1 MSTSREKLLAQF
13 RELVTERLAR
23 VSRSL
28 MALEAGAD
36 VEAGKAA
43 LRELHGLKGEAR
55 MMGFAE
61 VNSLVHEMEEL
72 VRATQGIGYALSG
85 GSVDALLVVADSVA
99 VLAGAS
105 KGEPPDVA
113 KLLEWLKGAT
123 AAEKQ
128 RGGDASGTGSHPAPS
143 ISAPLPPPPGGALP
157 SPSPSAPLPPPSSP
171 GSGLQPAS
179 GLHPAPSV
187 TGSSPAP
194 DRVDASI
201 RISQQS
207 LEVLT
212 STVTNLTQR
221 ARRRELNAARR
232 RQLARELV
240 HLHRLAEDLGPEAAE
255 LSSRLGKAKELAS
268 EINRLSTMVNTDELR
283 DLTVLSEE
291 ITALRMV
298 PVALIT
304 EPYARMVRELARTL
318 GKEIDFRVE
327 GDEER
332 VDRSVL
338 DALKDPLLHLVRNAV
353 DHGLEPRDER
363 VALGKPPRGALT
375 VHVSRDGERLLLR
388 VQDDGRGL
396 DPQHLRQAASRKGLM
411 SADAA
416 STLDDAAAI
425 ELIFLPGFSSK
436 DDVSDVSGRGVGL
449 DVVRTNL
456 LAVGGEVTIDSTPGR
471 GASFE
476 LRVPISLTV
485 APVLFVQVGD
495 ERLCLTAAN
504 VMSAVQVQLEQV
516 REIAGKAALKLDDEV
531 LPFASVASILGA
543 APERPASEGELVLV
557 LRGRGQSAAIAVDR
571 VLEERVQAILPLKGL
586 LSRFPHLSGAT
597 PLADG
602 SLAMVLSASHLVS
615 TVHGRELKLAAMPA
629 RRREA
634 ARRRVLVVDDSP
646 LTRELLV
653 QLLES
658 VGYLVV
664 QAGDGAEALD
674 RLGREAVDIV
684 VSDLE
689 MPNVD
694 GLELTRRLK
703 SHPTLRSLP
712 VVDRHHPRQ
721 RGGPAAGHGRRG
733 RRLRHQGRP
742 RAAGP
747 GGRGGTPAGLIGGP
761 GRSGRAVSRRSRPS

>member
-1 MSTSREKLLAQF
+1 MSTSRDKLLAQF

-36 VEAGKAA
+36 VEAGKAT

-72 VRATQGIGYALSG
+72 VRATHGVGYALSG
-85 GSVDALLVVADSVA
+85 GSVDALLVVADAVA
-99 VLAGAS
+99 VLAGAA
-105 KGEPPDVA
+105 KGEKPDVN
-113 KLLEWLKGAT
+113 KLLEWLKAAT

-128 RGGDASGTGSHPAPS
+128 RTGDGTGQHPAPAP
-143 ISAPLPPPPGGALP
+143 SAPAPA
-157 SPSPSAPLPPPSSP
+157 PSAPL
-171 GSGLQPAS
+171 QPT
-179 GLHPAPSV
+179 P
-187 TGSSPAP
+187 SPAP
-194 DRVDASI
+194 MPAPTTGQQPAPPPTAAPERADASI

-232 RQLARELV
+232 RQLARELL
-240 HLHRLAEDLGPEAAE
+240 HLHRLAEDMGPAAAE
-255 LSSRLGKAKELAS
+255 LASRLGKAKELAG
-268 EINRLSTMVNTDELR
+268 EINRLSTLANTDELR
-283 DLTVLSEE
+283 DLSVLSEE

-298 PVALIT
+298 PVSLIT
-304 EPYARMVRELARTL
+304 EPYARMVRELARGL
-318 GKEIDFRVE
+318 GKDMDFRVE

-353 DHGLEPRDER
+353 DHGLESREER
-363 VALGKPPRGALT
+363 VAAGKPPRGLLT
-375 VHVSRDGERLLLR
+375 VHVSREGERLVLR
-388 VQDDGRGL
+388 VQDDGQGL
-396 DPQHLRQAASRKGLM
+396 DPSHLRQAAVRKGLLTE
-411 SADAA
+411 AA
-416 STLDDAAAI
+416 ANALDDAAAI
-425 ELIFLPGFSSK
+425 ELIFVSGFSSK
-436 DDVSDVSGRGVGL
+436 DGVTDLSGRGVGL

-456 LAVGGEVTIDSTPGR
+456 LAVGGEVTVQSTPGK
-471 GASFE
+471 GATFE

-495 ERLCLTAAN
+495 ERLCLTASN
-504 VMSAVQVQLEQV
+504 VLQAVQVQTEHL
-516 REIAGKAALKLDDEV
+516 REIAGKAALKLNDEV

-586 LSRFPHLSGAT
+586 LSRYPHLSGAT

-602 SLAMVLSASHLVS
+602 SLALVLSAPHLVS

-629 RRREA
+629 RRRVEA
-634 ARRRVLVVDDSP
+634 RRVLVVDDSP

-658 VGYLVV
+658 VGYHVV
-664 QAGDGAEALD
+664 QAVDGAEALE

-712 VVDRHHPRQ
+712 VVIVTTRGSEADR
-721 RGGPAAGHGRRG
+721 RRG
-733 RRLRHQGRP
+733 ME
-742 RAAGP
+742 AGAD
-747 GGRGGTPAGLIGGP
+747 GYVTKGDLVRQDLVDV
-761 GRSGRAVSRRSRPS
+761 VSRLLA

>member
-23 VSRSL
+23 VSKSL

-55 MMGFAE
+55 MMGFAD

-72 VRATQGIGYALSG
+72 VRATHGIGYALSG

-99 VLAGAS
+99 VLAGSTPGDA
-105 KGEPPDVA
+105 PDVP
-113 KLLEWLKGAT
+113 KLLEWLRSAT

-128 RGGDASGTGSHPAPS
+128 RIGEQPAP
-143 ISAPLPPPPGGALP
+143 APT
-157 SPSPSAPLPPPSSP
+157 APPPPSSP
-171 GSGLQPAS
+171 QVNAPP
-179 GLHPAPSV
+179 PAPA
-187 TGSSPAP
+187 PAP
-194 DRVDASI
+194 ERTDASI

-212 STVTNLTQR
+212 SAVTNLSQR

-232 RQLARELV
+232 RQLARELQ
-240 HLHRLAEDLGPEAAE
+240 HLHRLAEDLGPQAAE
-255 LSSRLGKAKELAS
+255 LASRLGKAKELAS
-268 EINRLSTMVNTDELR
+268 EINRVSSLVNTDELR
-283 DLTVLSEE
+283 DLSVLSEE
-291 ITALRMV
+291 ITTLRMV
-298 PVALIT
+298 PVSLVT
-304 EPYARMVRELARTL
+304 EPFARMVRELSKGL
-318 GKEIDFRVE
+318 GKEIELRVD
-327 GDEER
+327 GDDAR

-338 DALKDPLLHLVRNAV
+338 DSLKDPLLHLVRNAV
-353 DHGLEPRDER
+353 DHGLETREAR
-363 VALGKPPRGALT
+363 VAAGKPTRGTLAI
-375 VHVSRDGERLLLR
+375 HVSREGERLVLR
-388 VQDDGRGL
+388 VEDDGRGL
-396 DPQHLRQAASRKGLM
+396 DPAELRQAAARRGLLPET
-411 SADAA
+411 AA

-425 ELIFLPGFSSK
+425 ELIFLPGFSSR
-436 DDVSDVSGRGVGL
+436 DDVTDLSGRGVGL

-456 LAVGGEVTIDSTPGR
+456 LAIGGEVTVASVPGR

-495 ERLCLTAAN
+495 ERLCLTASN
-504 VMSAVQVQLEQV
+504 VMQAVQIQPDQV
-516 REIAGKAALKLDDEV
+516 REIAGKAAVRLDDEV

-543 APERPASEGELVLV
+543 APERPAAEGELVLV
-557 LRGRGQSAAIAVDR
+557 LRGRGQSAAVAVDR

-586 LSRFPHLSGAT
+586 LSRYPHLSGAT

-602 SLAMVLSASHLVS
+602 SLAMVLSAPHLVS
-615 TVHGRELKLAAMPA
+615 TVHGRELKLMATPS
-629 RRREA
+629 RRREE

-658 VGYLVV
+658 VGYAVL
-664 QAGDGAEALD
+664 QAADGAEALE
-674 RLGREAVDIV
+674 RLAREAVDII

-712 VVDRHHPRQ
+712 VVIVTTRGSDADR
-721 RGGPAAGHGRRG
+721 RRG
-733 RRLRHQGRP
+733 ME
-742 RAAGP
+742 AGAD
-747 GGRGGTPAGLIGGP
+747 GYVTKGDLVRQDLVDV
-761 GRSGRAVSRRSRPS
+761 VSRLLA

>member
-1 MSTSREKLLAQF
+1 MSSSREKLLAQF

-23 VSRSL
+23 VSKSL

-61 VNSLVHEMEEL
+61 VNALVHEMEEL
-72 VRATQGIGYALSG
+72 VRATQGVGYALSG

-99 VLAGAS
+99 VLAGSTPGDA
-105 KGEPPDVA
+105 PDVP
-113 KLLEWLKGAT
+113 KLLEWLKAAT
-123 AAEKQ
+123 AAEQQ
-128 RGGDASGTGSHPAPS
+128 RTGPGPS
-143 ISAPLPPPPGGALP
+143 PAPLPPGGTP
-157 SPSPSAPLPPPSSP
+157 
-171 GSGLQPAS
+171 
-179 GLHPAPSV
+179 
-187 TGSSPAP
+187 SPAP
-194 DRVDASI
+194 TAPPPPASSPSGPAAHAPAPAPAPERADASI

-212 STVTNLTQR
+212 SSVTNLTQR

-232 RQLARELV
+232 RQLARELQ
-240 HLHRLAEDLGPEAAE
+240 HLHRLAEDLGPAASE
-255 LSSRLGKAKELAS
+255 LASRLGKAKELAS
-268 EINRLSTMVNTDELR
+268 EINRVSSLVNTDELR

-298 PVALIT
+298 PVSLVT
-304 EPYARMVRELARTL
+304 EPYARMVRELAKGL
-318 GKEIDFRVE
+318 GKEVE
-327 GDEER
+327 FKVDGDDAR

-353 DHGLEPRDER
+353 DHGLEGRDAR
-363 VALGKPPRGALT
+363 VAAGKPPRGTLAI
-375 VHVSRDGERLLLR
+375 HVSREGERLVLR
-388 VQDDGRGL
+388 VEDDGRGL
-396 DPQHLRQAASRKGLM
+396 DPAELRRAAVRKGLLPET
-411 SADAA
+411 AA
-416 STLDDAAAI
+416 STLDDAAAV
-425 ELIFLPGFSSK
+425 ELVFLAGFSSK
-436 DDVSDVSGRGVGL
+436 DDVTDLSGRGVGL

-456 LAVGGEVTIDSTPGR
+456 LAVGGEVMVDSVPGR
-471 GASFE
+471 GAVFE

-495 ERLCLTAAN
+495 ERLCLTASN
-504 VMSAVQVQLEQV
+504 VMQAVQVQTEHV
-516 REIAGKAALKLDDEV
+516 REIAGKAALRLDDEV

-557 LRGRGQSAAIAVDR
+557 LRGRGQSAAVAVDR

-586 LSRFPHLSGAT
+586 LSRYPHLSGAT

-602 SLAMVLSASHLVS
+602 TLAMVLSAPHLVS
-615 TVHGRELKLAAMPA
+615 TVHGRELKLMAMPT
-629 RRREA
+629 RRREE

-658 VGYLVV
+658 VGYVVV
-664 QAGDGAEALD
+664 QASDGGEALE
-674 RLGREAVDIV
+674 RLAREAVDIV

-712 VVDRHHPRQ
+712 VVIVTTRGSEADR
-721 RGGPAAGHGRRG
+721 RRG
-733 RRLRHQGRP
+733 MEAGADGYVTKGDLVRQDLVDVVARLL
-742 RAAGP
+742 A
-747 GGRGGTPAGLIGGP
+747 
-761 GRSGRAVSRRSRPS
+761 

>member
-28 MALEAGAD
+28 MSLEAGAD

-61 VNSLVHEMEEL
+61 VNALVHEMEEL
-72 VRATQGIGYALSG
+72 VRATHAIGYALAG
-85 GSVDALLVVADSVA
+85 GSVDALLVVADAVA
-99 VLAGAS
+99 VLAGAA
-105 KGEPPDVA
+105 KGEPPDVK
-113 KLLEWLKGAT
+113 KLLEWLKAAT

-128 RGGDASGTGSHPAPS
+128 RAGEGTGQHPVPGPSAPPQASGAPV
-143 ISAPLPPPPGGALP
+143 LPPPGP
-157 SPSPSAPLPPPSSP
+157 SAPAPVPSPSAGPAT
-171 GSGLQPAS
+171 GSQPA
-179 GLHPAPSV
+179 PAPI
-187 TGSSPAP
+187 PERA
-194 DRVDASI
+194 DASI

-212 STVTNLTQR
+212 STVTNLSQR
-221 ARRRELNAARR
+221 ARRRELNAGRR
-232 RQLARELV
+232 HQLARELV

-255 LSSRLGKAKELAS
+255 LASRLGKAKELAG
-268 EINRLSTMVNTDELR
+268 EVNRLSTLVNTDELR
-283 DLTVLSEE
+283 DLTVLGEE

-298 PVALIT
+298 PVSLVT
-304 EPYARMVRELARTL
+304 EPYARMVRELAREL
-318 GKEIDFRVE
+318 GKDVDFRVD

-353 DHGLEPRDER
+353 DHGLETRAER
-363 VALGKPPRGALT
+363 AAAGKPQRGALQ
-375 VHVSRDGERLLLR
+375 VHVTREGERLVLR
-388 VQDDGRGL
+388 VEDDGRGL
-396 DPQHLRQAASRKGLM
+396 DPAHLKQAAVRKGLLTE
-411 SADAA
+411 AAA
-416 STLDDAAAI
+416 SAMDDDGAI
-425 ELIFLPGFSSK
+425 ELIFVSGFSSREGVT
-436 DDVSDVSGRGVGL
+436 DLSGRGVGL

-456 LAVGGEVTIDSTPGR
+456 LAVGGEVTVQSAPGK
-471 GASFE
+471 GAAFE

-495 ERLCLTAAN
+495 ERLCLTASN
-504 VMSAVQVQLEQV
+504 VLQAVQVQPEQV
-516 REIAGKAALKLDDEV
+516 REIAGKAGLKLNDEV

-543 APERPASEGELVLV
+543 APERTASEGELVLV

-586 LSRFPHLSGAT
+586 LSRYPHLSGAT

-602 SLAMVLSASHLVS
+602 SLALVLSAPHLVS

-629 RRREA
+629 RRREVS
-634 ARRRVLVVDDSP
+634 RRVLVVDDSP

-658 VGYLVV
+658 VGYHVV
-664 QAGDGAEALD
+664 QAGDGAEALE
-674 RLGREAVDIV
+674 RLAREAVDIV

-689 MPNVD
+689 MPVVD

-712 VVDRHHPRQ
+712 VVIVTTRGSEADR
-721 RGGPAAGHGRRG
+721 RRG
-733 RRLRHQGRP
+733 ME
-742 RAAGP
+742 AGAD
-747 GGRGGTPAGLIGGP
+747 GYVTKGDLVRQDLVDV
-761 GRSGRAVSRRSRPS
+761 VSRLLA

>member
-1 MSTSREKLLAQF
+1 MSSSREKLLAQF

-36 VEAGKAA
+36 VEAGKAT

-85 GSVDALLVVADSVA
+85 GSVDALLVVADAVS
-99 VLAGAS
+99 VLAGAT
-105 KGEPPDVA
+105 KGEAPDVPR
-113 KLLEWLKGAT
+113 LLEWLKGAT

-128 RGGDASGTGSHPAPS
+128 RGGEGTGQHRAPAPTS
-143 ISAPLPPPPGGALP
+143 PPLPPLPPPPASVGAA
-157 SPSPSAPLPPPSSP
+157 APPPTVPPTAPPPSSP
-171 GSGLQPAS
+171 GSGVHAAS
-179 GLHPAPSV
+179 GLHPAPPGTV
-187 TGSSPAP
+187 TGVTPAVTGTAPAP
-194 DRVDASI
+194 ERADASI

-255 LSSRLGKAKELAS
+255 LASRLGKAKELAG

-283 DLTVLSEE
+283 DLSVLSEE

-298 PVALIT
+298 PVSLVT
-304 EPYARMVRELARTL
+304 EPYARMVRELARQL
-318 GKEIDFRVE
+318 GKEVDFRVE

-338 DALKDPLLHLVRNAV
+338 DALKDPLLHLVRNAI
-353 DHGLEPRDER
+353 DHGLEPKDER
-363 VALGKPPRGALT
+363 LAAGKPARGLLR
-375 VHVSRDGERLLLR
+375 VSVSREGERLVLR

-396 DPQHLRQAASRKGLM
+396 DPAHLRAAAARKGLLP
-411 SADAA
+411 AEAA
-416 STLDDAAAI
+416 ETLDDAAAI

-436 DDVSDVSGRGVGL
+436 DGVTDVSGRGVGL

-456 LAVGGEVTIDSTPGR
+456 LAIGGEVMVDSQPGK

-476 LRVPISLTV
+476 LQVPISLTV

-495 ERLCLTAAN
+495 ERLCLTASN
-504 VMSAVQVQLEQV
+504 VLSAVQVVPEQLL
-516 REIAGKAALKLDDEV
+516 EIAGKAALKVQDEV

-586 LSRFPHLSGAT
+586 LSRYPHLSGAT

-602 SLAMVLSASHLVS
+602 TLAMVLSAPHLVA
-615 TVHGRELKLAAMPA
+615 TVHGRELKLAAMPS
-629 RRREA
+629 RRREET
-634 ARRRVLVVDDSP
+634 RRRVLVVDDSP

-658 VGYLVV
+658 VGYHVV
-664 QAGDGAEALD
+664 QAGDGAEALE

-712 VVDRHHPRQ
+712 VVIVTTRGSEADR
-721 RGGPAAGHGRRG
+721 RRG
-733 RRLRHQGRP
+733 MEAGADGYVTKGDLVRQDLVDVVARLL
-742 RAAGP
+742 A
-747 GGRGGTPAGLIGGP
+747 
-761 GRSGRAVSRRSRPS
+761 

>member
-23 VSRSL
+23 VSKSL

-61 VNSLVHEMEEL
+61 INALVHEMEEL
-72 VRATQGIGYALSG
+72 VRATQGIGYALAG
-85 GSVDALLVVADSVA
+85 GSVDALLVVADAVA
-99 VLAGAS
+99 VLAGAA
-105 KGEPPDVA
+105 KGEPPEVP
-113 KLLEWLKGAT
+113 KLLEWLKNAT
-123 AAEKQ
+123 TAEKQ
-128 RGGDASGTGSHPAPS
+128 RTGEGTGQHPAPAP
-143 ISAPLPPPPGGALP
+143 SAPQPVP
-157 SPSPSAPLPPPSSP
+157 SPGPSAPLPPASSP
-171 GSGLQPAS
+171 SGAGSTTQAA
-179 GLHPAPSV
+179 PAP
-187 TGSSPAP
+187 TPMPERA
-194 DRVDASI
+194 DASI

-212 STVTNLTQR
+212 SAVTNLMQR

-232 RQLARELV
+232 RQLARELQA
-240 HLHRLAEDLGPEAAE
+240 LHRLAEDLGPAAAE
-255 LSSRLGKAKELAS
+255 LASRLGKTKELAS
-268 EINRLSTMVNTDELR
+268 EINRVSSLVNTDELR

-298 PVALIT
+298 PVSILT
-304 EPYARMVRELARTL
+304 EPYARMVRELAKGL
-318 GKEIDFRVE
+318 GKEIEFRVD
-327 GDEER
+327 GDDAR

-338 DALKDPLLHLVRNAV
+338 DTLKDPLLHLVRNAV
-353 DHGLEPRDER
+353 DHGLEDREAR
-363 VALGKPPRGALT
+363 VAAGKPPRGSLAIN
-375 VHVSRDGERLLLR
+375 VSREGERLVLR
-388 VQDDGRGL
+388 VEDDGRGL
-396 DPQHLRQAASRKGLM
+396 DPAHLRQAAVRKGVLPET
-411 SADAA
+411 AA
-416 STLDDAAAI
+416 ATLDDAAAT
-425 ELIFLPGFSSK
+425 ELIFVPGFSSR
-436 DDVSDVSGRGVGL
+436 DDVTDLSGRGVGL

-456 LAVGGEVTIDSTPGR
+456 LAIGGEVTVASTPGR
-471 GASFE
+471 GAVFE
-476 LRVPISLTV
+476 MRVPISLTV

-495 ERLCLTAAN
+495 ERLCLTASN
-504 VMSAVQVQLEQV
+504 VLQAVQVQTDQV
-516 REIAGKAALKLDDEV
+516 REIAGKAALRLDDEV

-557 LRGRGQSAAIAVDR
+557 LRGRGQAAAVAVDR

-586 LSRFPHLSGAT
+586 LSRYPHLSGAT

-602 SLAMVLSASHLVS
+602 SLAMVLSAPHLVA

-629 RRREA
+629 RRREES
-634 ARRRVLVVDDSP
+634 RRRVLVVDDSP

-658 VGYLVV
+658 VGYVV
-664 QAGDGAEALD
+664 LQAGDGGEALE
-674 RLGREAVDIV
+674 RLGREVVDIV

-712 VVDRHHPRQ
+712 IVIVTTRGSDADR
-721 RGGPAAGHGRRG
+721 RRG
-733 RRLRHQGRP
+733 ME
-742 RAAGP
+742 AGAD
-747 GGRGGTPAGLIGGP
+747 GYVTKGDLVRQDLVDV
-761 GRSGRAVSRRSRPS
+761 VSRLLA